1 MIQYYKFATIIYYS
15 VINSIATVLYIL
27 TYLNYTIKIERL
39 NRPVLSI
46 AEDPDPQEC
55 PCRKVNCSQRLRD
68 FIKVVFLCARMPA
81 QTAPP
86 VARLVSRAPKAPSSW
101 PKT

>member
-1 MIQYYKFATIIYYS
+1 MVQYYKFAIIIYYS
-15 VINSIATVLYIL
+15 IINSITTVLYIL
-27 TYLNYTIKIERL
+27 TYLSQLQRTRI
-39 NRPVLSI
+39 
-46 AEDPDPQEC
+46 PQDC

-86 VARLVSRAPKAPSSW
+86 LARLVSRAPLQLAQNVAVGVGA
-101 PKT
+101 